1 MRINHNISAMI
12 TQGRLFQVNRE
23 TNKSIQKLSTG
34 LRINQAAD
42 DAAGLGV
49 SENLRTQV
57 RGLQQAMRNTQDAIS
72 MLNVAD
78 GALQEQA
85 NILQRMREL
94 VIQAKNDTYTDLER
108 GYMYEEFSALMDELD
123 RIAQATNFNGLQ
135 LFATPEA
142 AALDSPAAPRIY
154 AQNYPN
160 GFATG
165 DFETAHATDRATRI
179 WSDNSNSIF
188 GANDR
193 TSAHHFNMMLGAN
206 YTDEDA
212 AAFEGTYS
220 SYADRDASNMMTI
233 QFGQMDSNAIL
244 TPYPSGWTSNS
255 VGGTGKRADFGDAR
269 AMWDSFAWNGD
280 PTLGFGDPQY
290 DNEDGGMDLYDGS
303 GVASDY
309 GLQGKLNLLLK
320 MIDGDVEDVP
330 DELIDN
336 LFGGIRCVTGLDR
349 INRMRAQIG
358 AVTKRL
364 EHSINNAMVGITNQQ
379 YAESLIRDTDF
390 ASETTNFTR
399 NQILTQSATAM
410 LSQTNMVPQSV
421 LQLLG

>member
-1 MRINHNISAMI
+1 MRINHNISSMVA
-12 TQGRLFQVNRE
+12 QGRLYQVNRAMD
-23 TNKSIQKLSTG
+23 KSIQKLSTG
-34 LRINQAAD
+34 LRINTAAD

-57 RGLQQAMRNTQDAIS
+57 RGLKQALKNTQDAIS

-108 GYMYEEFSALMDELD
+108 GYMYEEFSHLMDELD

-142 AALDSPAAPRIY
+142 AGLDSSGAPRIY
-154 AQNYPN
+154 AANYPA
-160 GFATG
+160 GFNTG
-165 DFETAHATDRATRI
+165 DYETSHATDRGTRI
-179 WSDNSNSIF
+179 WTDPDNSLF
-188 GANDR
+188 GENDR
-193 TSAHHFNMMLGAN
+193 SSAHHFNMMLGAN
-206 YTDEDA
+206 YTDKDA
-212 AAFEGTYS
+212 TAYEGTYQ

-233 QFGQMDSNAIL
+233 QFGQMDSNSLL
-244 TPYPSGWTSNS
+244 TPYPSGYTNNNVAGS
-255 VGGTGKRADFGDAR
+255 GKSANFGDAR
-269 AMWDSFAWNGD
+269 AMWDSFAWNGNPSILYND
-280 PTLGFGDPQY
+280 ATY
-290 DNEDGGMDLYDGS
+290 DHEDTGLDNYDGTG
-303 GVASDY
+303 GVADM
-309 GLQGKLNLLLK
+309 GLQGKLSFLLS
-320 MIDGDVEDVP
+320 MIDGDVEDVH
-330 DELIDN
+330 DDTINN
-336 LFGGIRCVTGLDR
+336 LFWGREGATGLDR
-349 INRMRAQIG
+349 ISKMRAQIG

-364 EHSINNAMVGITNQQ
+364 EHSMNNAMVGITNQQ

-390 ASETTNFTR
+390 ASETAHFTR

-410 LSQTNMVPQSV
+410 LSQANMVPQGV